1 MTLTVKDLSQML
13 IPPSVQRKAG
23 FKMGDRLELR
33 VSRGIITIAAKPE
46 SADDEYTP
54 EQRRYVD
61 AQLAEG
67 LADVKAGR
75 VHGPFASAK
84 EASAYIEADVAR
96 TVKPK
101 TSKRQVR

>member
-1 MTLTVKDLSQML
+1 MTVTVKDLSQML
-13 IPPSVQRKAG
+13 IPAGVQRKAG

-54 EQRRYVD
+54 EQRRSID
-61 AQLAEG
+61 AELAEG

-84 EASAYIEADVAR
+84 EASAYIEKAVVQKA
-96 TVKPK
+96 KSK
-101 TSKRQVR
+101 TGKRQVR